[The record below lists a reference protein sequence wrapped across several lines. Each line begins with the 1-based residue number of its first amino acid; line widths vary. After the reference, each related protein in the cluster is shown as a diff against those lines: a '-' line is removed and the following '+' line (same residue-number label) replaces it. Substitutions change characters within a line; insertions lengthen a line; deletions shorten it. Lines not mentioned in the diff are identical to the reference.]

1 MAASN
6 TQRTLARLRKQGFR
20 AEVVERWQPLT
31 TKEAAETGPHKKKR
45 TGYRR
50 DLFKFIDVIAL
61 TPDFILGVQSCSY
74 STIAAHRRKILHDP
88 DIRLALLDWLTAGGR
103 FAVYGWRKNGRFWEV
118 TMRDV
123 TKQDIHDAIALGLRV
138 AADLDIPLAK
148 EKDARQF
155 AFAV

>member
-6 TQRTLARLRKQGFR
+6 TQRTLTRLRKQGYR

-31 TKEAAETGPHKKKR
+31 TREAGETGPHKQKR

-50 DLFKFIDVIAL
+50 DLFKFIDVIAIM
-61 TPDFILGVQSCSY
+61 PDAILAVQSCSY
-74 STIAAHRRKILHDP
+74 TTIAAHRRKILHDP
-88 DIRLALLDWLTAGGR
+88 DIRLALLDWLTAGGL
-103 FAVYGWRKNGRFWEV
+103 FVIYGWRKKGRLWEV

-123 TKQDIHDAIALGLRV
+123 TKQDVHDAIALGQRV

-148 EKDARQF
+148 EKDARQL